1 MRQFLSPLPTP
12 AHNSVYERAG
22 SASRLENVVRWFRRP
37 SPKEAAHHVVDD
49 ACRSWYEPPHCP
61 PPPRDTCYFRSGSPV
76 RPGHLPRAN
85 RMKSPYCWLVITCS
99 SLFYEVATS
108 VS

>member
-1 MRQFLSPLPTP
+1 MGQLLSPLHTP
-12 AHNSVYERAG
+12 AQNSADERAG

-76 RPGHLPRAN
+76 RPSELPKKLTLESSPIFLTWGDRKEGVHYLGH
-85 RMKSPYCWLVITCS
+85 V
-99 SLFYEVATS
+99 
-108 VS
+108 